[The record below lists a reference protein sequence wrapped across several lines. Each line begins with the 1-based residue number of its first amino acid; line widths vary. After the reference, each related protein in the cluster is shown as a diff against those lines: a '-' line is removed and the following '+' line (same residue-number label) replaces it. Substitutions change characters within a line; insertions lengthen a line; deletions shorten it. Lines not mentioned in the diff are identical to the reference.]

1 MLSRI
6 HLTLIIFTGNQ
17 LGPSALAG
25 FSLFILIVPFQ
36 ERLMTL
42 QHRMRLAS
50 MKWTD
55 QRAKV
60 LLEVLGTSPW
70 CMGCAAMLKGRT
82 AAMRVVKYFSYEVPF
97 LQSE

>member
-1 MLSRI
+1 MSSRI
-6 HLTLIIFTGNQ
+6 HSTLIITGNQ

-25 FSLFILIVPFQ
+25 FSLFILIIPLQ

-42 QHRMRLAS
+42 QHRMRSAS

-60 LLEVLGTSPW
+60 LLELLST
-70 CMGCAAMLKGRT
+70 
-82 AAMRVVKYFSYEVPF
+82 
-97 LQSE
+97 